1 MRVKDL
7 ELCTL
12 FAFTFVEL
20 LIFSHNFTSSIICL
34 SKDERLYSLPTRP
47 FYIFLPSSSL
57 FSSRL
62 PLAASPRMTLS
73 AALGPRLLRA
83 AVDHWRDPWCLMT
96 SPTPLPTPSHTPT
109 STPYPLPLPQPPPSP
124 PTPPYSPTH
133 PPPSWGKRR
142 HMKGKVEEGKGKRR
156 GSKCCALLSK
166 ESEWWSRGKF

>member
-12 FAFTFVEL
+12 FAFPFVEW

-34 SKDERLYSLPTRP
+34 SKDERLYSLPPRRFTFFFP
-47 FYIFLPSSSL
+47 L
-57 FSSRL
+57 RL
-62 PLAASPRMTLS
+62 SPPLAFLWPRPLAWPCQQLS
-73 AALGPRLLRA
+73 ALVSSEQLSITGGTHDVWWLPQR
-83 AVDHWRDPWCLMT
+83 P
-96 SPTPLPTPSHTPT
+96 SPLPATPQPLPH
-109 STPYPLPLPQPPPSP
+109 TPYPYPNLHHPPLLLPIPPP
-124 PTPPYSPTH
+124 TH
-133 PPPSWGKRR
+133 LHRDGKRR